1 MFVVSGEIVLPN
13 YVKNQPE
20 VDAVTLLIIL
30 RFLVSVDINY
40 VVCIEVIN
48 VSVIY
53 HLEISEHK

>member
-1 MFVVSGEIVLPN
+1 MEVSGEIVLPN

-30 RFLVSVDINY
+30 RFLVSVDINCA
-40 VVCIEVIN
+40 VCIEVIN
-48 VSVIY
+48 IRVIY